1 VASSRSTERS
11 RLWTPPLCTRAL
23 ECPFRKT
30 EQENLENRSELEVKL
45 IVGGKIILEVAG
57 GASGKPRCLEAI
69 VLPRADLVNEG
80 RMKDNV
86 QDR

>member
-1 VASSRSTERS
+1 M
-11 RLWTPPLCTRAL
+11 
-23 ECPFRKT
+23 
-30 EQENLENRSELEVKL
+30 

-57 GASGKPRCLEAI
+57 GTSGEPRCLGTI
-69 VLPRADLVNEG
+69 GLPRADLVNKG

>member
-1 VASSRSTERS
+1 
-11 RLWTPPLCTRAL
+11 
-23 ECPFRKT
+23 
-30 EQENLENRSELEVKL
+30 LEVKL